1 MKILVAAEAH
11 LKAKPSGQDLWSGGL
26 SGSSA
31 QEIQENQTLCRLTT
45 ESKTEVG
52 LPQEMGM
59 HSPTT
64 ITRYADLKMI
74 RLDRISFV
82 RE

>member
-1 MKILVAAEAH
+1 MKDMSVKILVAAEAH
-11 LKAKPSGQDLWSGGL
+11 LKAMPSGQDLWSGGL
-26 SGSSA
+26 SGSST

-52 LPQEMGM
+52 LPQEWGL

-64 ITRYADLKMI
+64 ITRYAELPLK
-74 RLDRISFV
+74 
-82 RE
+82 